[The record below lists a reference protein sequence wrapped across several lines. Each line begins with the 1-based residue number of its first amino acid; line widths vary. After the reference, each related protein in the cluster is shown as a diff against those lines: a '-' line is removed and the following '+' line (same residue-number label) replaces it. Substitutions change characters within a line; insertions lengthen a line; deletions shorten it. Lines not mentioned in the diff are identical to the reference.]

1 MKYTN
6 SYKVKLIS
14 VNDCLKPTLVIY
26 RQAVAYLV
34 DVINKEWVNYT
45 KLTTKAR
52 VNLTEKLTHSTKDNP
67 CPPYNFDDLFYK
79 FPSYL
84 RRSAISDAVGTV
96 SSYYSNLENYNL
108 ERYNSI
114 SNGKKFKKQA
124 PKLSLKNFKCP
135 ALYKGNMF
143 NMIDKTHAQ
152 IKIYKNNDWVWL
164 NVVLRNQD
172 IKYIENNCHGK
183 EFSPLLMSNGRNYYL
198 QFSFQHEAKMKD
210 NKLKDKVTIAVDLGI
225 NHSAVCCAMRSTGT
239 VIGRKF
245 IDQPIEKDRL
255 NHLINRLCK
264 KQKQSGKQ
272 AKQVKTWNKINNLKD
287 EITNKT
293 VNAIVSF
300 AIQFNAD
307 TIVFEYLNSFSKIK
321 GKRNKQIRMRL
332 QLWTKIA
339 VQNKV
344 KHKAHSNG
352 IRFSRVSAKN
362 TSALA
367 FDGSGKV
374 QRNKDNASNCTFAT
388 GKQYNCDLSASYNIG
403 SRYYIRETEKS
414 ISSKK
419 WSEVVAKV
427 PQLMR
432 RTQCTLSTLVK
443 MAKAVA

>member
-1 MKYTN
+1 MKYIN
-6 SYKVKLIS
+6 SYKAKLIN
-14 VNDCLKPTLVIY
+14 VNDCLKPTLDIY
-26 RQAVAYLV
+26 RQAVSYLI
-34 DVINKEWVNYT
+34 DVINKEWNKYT
-45 KLTTKAR
+45 DLTAKER

-67 CPPYNFDDLFYK
+67 YPPYNFDKVFYK

-96 SSYYSNLENYNL
+96 SSYYSNLENYNI

-114 SNGKKFKKQA
+114 SNGQKFKKQA

-143 NMIDKTHAQ
+143 NMVDRTHAQ
-152 IKIYKNNDWVWL
+152 VKIFKNNDWVWI
-164 NVVLRNQD
+164 NVALRNQD
-172 IKYIENNCHGK
+172 IKYIEKKCHDK
-183 EFSPLLMSNGRNYYL
+183 EFSPLLIGKGRNYYL
-198 QFSFQHEAKMKD
+198 QFSFQHDSKLNS
-210 NKLKDKVTIAVDLGI
+210 NKLKDKIIVAVDLGL
-225 NHSAVCCAMRSTGT
+225 NHSAVCCAMCSNGT
-239 VIGRKF
+239 VISRKF
-245 IDQPIEKDRL
+245 INQPVEKDRM

-264 KQKQSGKQ
+264 KQYQSGKY
-272 AKQVKTWNKINNLKD
+272 AKQVKTWNRINNLKD

-293 VNAIVSF
+293 VSELIRFV
-300 AIQFNAD
+300 IQQNAD

-321 GKRNKQIRMRL
+321 GKKNKKIRMRL

-339 VQNKV
+339 IQNKV

-374 QRNKDNASNCTFAT
+374 QRSKTNASNCTFNT
-388 GKQYNCDLSASYNIG
+388 GKQYNCDLNASYNIG
-403 SRYYIRETEKS
+403 SRYYIRENEKS
-414 ISSKK
+414 ISAKK

-427 PQLMR
+427 PQLMQ

-443 MAKAVA
+443 MTRAVA

>member
-1 MKYTN
+1 MKVTN
-6 SYKVKLIS
+6 SYKAKLIN
-14 VNDCLKPTLVIY
+14 VNNCLKPTLDIY
-26 RQAVAYLV
+26 RQAVAYII
-34 DVINKEWVNYT
+34 DVINKEWVKYID
-45 KLTTKAR
+45 LTAKER

-67 CPPYNFDDLFYK
+67 CPLYNFDDLFYK

-96 SSYYSNLENYNL
+96 SSYHSNLENYNL

-114 SNGKKFKKQA
+114 SNGQKFKKQA

-143 NMIDKTHAQ
+143 NMIDRTHAQ
-152 IKIYKNNDWVWL
+152 IKVFKNNDWVWL
-164 NVVLRNQD
+164 NVALRNQD

-183 EFSPLLMSNGRNYYL
+183 EFSPLLTSKGRNYYL
-198 QFSFQHEAKMKD
+198 QFSFQHEVKIKD
-210 NKLKDKVTIAVDLGI
+210 SKLKDKVIVAVDLGL
-225 NHSAVCCAMRSTGT
+225 NHSAVCCAMSSNGT
-239 VIGRKF
+239 IIGRRF
-245 IDQPIEKDRL
+245 IDQPVEKDRL

-293 VNAIVSF
+293 VNEIVSF
-300 AIQFNAD
+300 AMLFDAD
-307 TIVFEYLNSFSKIK
+307 TIVFEYLNRFSPIK

-344 KHKAHSNG
+344 EHKAHSNSMR
-352 IRFSRVSAKN
+352 ISRVSAKN

-367 FDGSGKV
+367 FDRSGKV
-374 QRNKDNASNCTFAT
+374 QRSKDNASNCTFTT
-388 GKQYNCDLSASYNIG
+388 GKQYNCDLNASYNIG
-403 SRYYIRETEKS
+403 SRYYIREAEKS
-414 ISSKK
+414 ISAKK
-419 WSEVVAKV
+419 WSGIVAKV

-432 RTQCTLSTLVK
+432 RTQCTLSTLHSLV
-443 MAKAVA
+443 AVL